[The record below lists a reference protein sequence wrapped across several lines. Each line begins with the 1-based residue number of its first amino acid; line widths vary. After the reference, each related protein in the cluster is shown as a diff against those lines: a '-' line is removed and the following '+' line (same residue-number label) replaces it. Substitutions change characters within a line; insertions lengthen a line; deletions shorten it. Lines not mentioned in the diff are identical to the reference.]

1 MMWEHEGNRACR
13 LGDWK
18 LVSEGNTRWELYN
31 MKSDRTEPDDLS
43 GAKPEVLARM
53 VRMYEGWAERVG
65 ALPWPVING
74 VTASPR
80 PGTSP
85 HSRGPLEPALAS
97 MPAPTQLDGAETSR
111 SRLVRF

>member
-1 MMWEHEGNRACR
+1 MWEHEGNRACR

-31 MKSDRTEPDDLS
+31 MKSDRTELDDLS

-80 PGTSP
+80 PGTS
-85 HSRGPLEPALAS
+85 HIHE
-97 MPAPTQLDGAETSR
+97 
-111 SRLVRF
+111 VR